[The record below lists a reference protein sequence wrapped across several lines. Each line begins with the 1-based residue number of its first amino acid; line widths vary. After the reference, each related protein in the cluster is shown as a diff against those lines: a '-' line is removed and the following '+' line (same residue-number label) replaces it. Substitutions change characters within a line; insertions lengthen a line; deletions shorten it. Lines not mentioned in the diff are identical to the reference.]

1 MENQNPPSVE
11 NPIIKPIA
19 NTENKYITYV
29 KSNKKIIGIVSGILV
44 LLMIFVAVLLSQKP
58 QKKDSENVP
67 TPTEILSETP
77 SPSPSITPE
86 AKKLVITNTPSPTK
100 VVATLTPT
108 QTPTP
113 SVTPTPTVP
122 PDTEPPHTNV
132 YYPQNGGEMTYTYP
146 DKGGYCVVAN
156 APTDNRDRWQQIQ
169 TQFHF
174 DSESYSPYATERAF
188 MCVSFLPN
196 GPHTFTYRSKDSS
209 GNVEAE
215 QTISFTVNIPSP
227 TQ

>member
-1 MENQNPPSVE
+1 MENQNPTPTDS
-11 NPIIKPIA
+11 PIVKPIP
-19 NTENKYITYV
+19 NTESKYITYV
-29 KSNKKIIGIVSGILV
+29 KSNKKIIGIVAGIFV
-44 LLMIFVAVLLSQKP
+44 LLVVFFAVLLSQKS
-58 QKKDSENVP
+58 QKKESENMP
-67 TPTEILSETP
+67 TPTMLPSETP

-86 AKKLVITNTPSPTK
+86 AKKLVITNTPTPTK
-100 VVATLTPT
+100 VIATLTPT
-108 QTPTP
+108 QIPTPT
-113 SVTPTPTVP
+113 VTPTPTIP
-122 PDTEPPHTNV
+122 PDTEPPHTNI
-132 YYPQNGGEMTYTYP
+132 YYPQNGGEMSYTYP

-174 DSESYSPYATERAF
+174 DSEPYSPYATERAF
-188 MCVSFLPN
+188 MCVPFLPN
-196 GPHTFTYRSKDSS
+196 GSHTFTYRSKDSS